1 MGESR
6 TTPVSTFLS
15 TLYMEPKAEFRR
27 VDTRSFAL
35 AVKGLEGQATST
47 PPADIVLFLQE
58 SQFNPRS
65 IQGCPESLCSLRGF
79 GASPQT
85 SDHGQLKSHVY
96 GGGTWLS
103 EFALATGLPH
113 ELFGPAGAFASFNV
127 APGIRQ
133 SFIRSLKAAGYYT
146 VAVYPV
152 RGGMMNARS
161 AYRAYGF
168 DAFLDAD
175 ELGLS
180 GQFRTSDRLVHA
192 AALKVLAS
200 ARQHGKPVFL
210 FAVTIFNH
218 ADHGIAMD
226 EVDPATFAAA
236 QAFSKEPAEW
246 RNLADYVWRT
256 REFEKS
262 MDATRQEVLGSTRP
276 AVVAWFGDHQP
287 PFANAP
293 ALRNA
298 IKAFPAQPQ
307 VPDKYIT
314 WFDIETNLGTPLA
327 RSPPAV
333 TDIVFLPGLLA
344 QRAGVPL
351 DPWLGANVLARQKC
365 GSLLMECPDSGWR
378 DAYLTYLLDDL
389 KEVE

>member
-1 MGESR
+1 
-6 TTPVSTFLS
+6 
-15 TLYMEPKAEFRR
+15 
-27 VDTRSFAL
+27 
-35 AVKGLEGQATST
+35 
-47 PPADIVLFLQE
+47 
-58 SQFNPRS
+58 
-65 IQGCPESLCSLRGF
+65 
-79 GASPQT
+79 
-85 SDHGQLKSHVY
+85 
-96 GGGTWLS
+96 
-103 EFALATGLPH
+103 
-113 ELFGPAGAFASFNV
+113 
-127 APGIRQ
+127 
-133 SFIRSLKAAGYYT
+133 
-146 VAVYPV
+146 
-152 RGGMMNARS
+152 
-161 AYRAYGF
+161 
-168 DAFLDAD
+168 
-175 ELGLS
+175 
-180 GQFRTSDRLVHA
+180 
-192 AALKVLAS
+192 
-200 ARQHGKPVFL
+200 
-210 FAVTIFNH
+210 
-218 ADHGIAMD
+218 
-226 EVDPATFAAA
+226 
-236 QAFSKEPAEW
+236 
-246 RNLADYVWRT
+246 
-256 REFEKS
+256 

-314 WFDIETNLGTPLA
+314 WFDIATNLGTPLA